1 MLLCGALLLIC
12 IRGKVIQS
20 DIGASEMREEMANE
34 LSKRKPSIGTRYFFL
49 LSNERFPFPQK
60 WDLFSFSHKFG
71 NAAAVWRRHRRRLD
85 ERKVLHGSKRIGE
98 RSSSED
104 KIKSTKLKVNR
115 RHRSEEKYFS
125 S

>member
-1 MLLCGALLLIC
+1 
-12 IRGKVIQS
+12 
-20 DIGASEMREEMANE
+20 MANE

-71 NAAAVWRRHRRRLD
+71 TGSLAAAAVRRRHRRQLD

-104 KIKSTKLKVNR
+104 KKKHKIESQQEA
-115 RHRSEEKYFS
+115 SE
-125 S
+125 